1 MKVLV
6 ATPLYPPESGGPATY
21 VAELESGLPLRG
33 TEVVIVK
40 FSDVRHLPTL
50 IRHVAYGMRV
60 FFAAE
65 DVDLIYALDSISV
78 GVPALFAAR
87 LRGKP
92 LAVKIVGDFA
102 WEQGMQKYGVTSP
115 LEVFVREKNVALP
128 LRFFRFLQKEVAL
141 SAQCVI
147 VPSTFLKG
155 IVEAWGVESAKIEV
169 IYNAVKLP
177 AVGQVVEAL
186 RALPR
191 PLVVSVGRLV
201 PWKGNRELLD
211 AVRIVRQ
218 KGKKLS
224 VAIIGDGP
232 ERQALEARAKDALGS
247 DYAFTGALG
256 HADAF
261 AAMQY
266 ADMYVLDSLYEGLSH
281 TLVEARM
288 AGAAIVASNRGGN
301 PEVIE
306 HEVSGLLVPA
316 EDPQKLADALE
327 RLLDEGE
334 LRARLKTNAKDMS
347 GRFDVDSMLENIA
360 ERLRAIV

>member
-21 VAELESGLPLRG
+21 VAELESGLPERG
-33 TEVVIVK
+33 IEVVIVK

-60 FFAAE
+60 FFAARG
-65 DVDLIYALDSISV
+65 VDLIYALDPVSV

-102 WEQGMQKYGVTSP
+102 WEQGMQQYGVTSP
-115 LEVFVREKNVALP
+115 LEVFVREKSVALP

-141 SAQCVI
+141 AARRVI

-155 IVEAWGVESAKIEV
+155 IVETWGIEGGKIDV

-186 RALPR
+186 GELPR

-201 PWKGNRELLD
+201 PWKGNRELID
-211 AVRIVRQ
+211 AVRLVRQ

-232 ERQALEARAKDALGS
+232 ERHTLGARAKDTLGS
-247 DYAFTGALG
+247 GYTFTGTLS

-261 AAMQY
+261 AAIQY
-266 ADMYVLDSLYEGLSH
+266 ADMYVIDSLYEGLSH

-288 AGAAIVASNRGGN
+288 AGAAIVASNR
-301 PEVIE
+301 
-306 HEVSGLLVPA
+306 
-316 EDPQKLADALE
+316 
-327 RLLDEGE
+327 R
-334 LRARLKTNAKDMS
+334 
-347 GRFDVDSMLENIA
+347 
-360 ERLRAIV
+360 